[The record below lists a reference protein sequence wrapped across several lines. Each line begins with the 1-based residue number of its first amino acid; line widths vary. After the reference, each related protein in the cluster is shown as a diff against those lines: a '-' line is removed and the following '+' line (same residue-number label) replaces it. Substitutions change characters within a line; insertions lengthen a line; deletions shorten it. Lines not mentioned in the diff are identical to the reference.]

1 MALNILGYKLDAPRV
16 SFRTCAIRGVGFGE
30 SI

>member
-1 MALNILGYKLDAPRV
+1 MALNILGYKDAPRV